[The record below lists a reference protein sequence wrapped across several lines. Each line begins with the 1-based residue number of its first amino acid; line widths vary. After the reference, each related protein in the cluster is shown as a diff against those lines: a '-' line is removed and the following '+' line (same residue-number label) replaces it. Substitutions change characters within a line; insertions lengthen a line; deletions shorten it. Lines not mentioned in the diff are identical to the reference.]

1 MQVQNTGRMETQMV
15 KYAKPLQC
23 MVPASKQNPT
33 NVETNRKVPL
43 YGQED
48 IQQIDTMPDRTCPH
62 GRILQTICPNT
73 GNQLLLRGRHPNPT
87 THHAGMQD
95 SPTS

>member
-1 MQVQNTGRMETQMV
+1 METQMV
-15 KYAKPLQC
+15 KYTKPPQH
-23 MVPASKQNPT
+23 MVPASQQNPT

-43 YGQED
+43 YRQED
-48 IQQIDTMPDRTCPH
+48 IQQIDTMPDQTCPH
-62 GRILQTICPNT
+62 RQILQTICPNT
-73 GNQLLLRGRHPNPT
+73 GNQLLLQGCHPNPT